1 MIQKPEIQ
9 YVGQFYAYGSEAKK
23 LDDKKQPI
31 TPKTRLPLARL
42 EKIEIVYVDPVALV
56 SIAVAVLM
64 LAVMVVGVF
73 RIQDDWTQY
82 ETMSGYVSQLKKEN
96 AELSQAYRAS
106 YDLTD
111 IQSKAQGLGMVP
123 ESDVEHISIR
133 VTVPEREP
141 EPTWLEE
148 LIWFWK
154 GLFA

>member
-9 YVGQFYAYGSEAKK
+9 YVSQFYTYGSEARK
-23 LDDKKQPI
+23 LDVKKQLR

-42 EKIEIVYVDPVALV
+42 EKIETVYVDPVALV

-73 RIQDDWTQY
+73 QIQDDWTEY

-96 AELSQAYRAS
+96 AELSQAYHGS
-106 YDLTD
+106 YDLAD

-133 VTVPEREP
+133 VTVPEPKP
-141 EPTWLEE
+141 EPTWIEE
-148 LIWFWK
+148 LRWFWR